1 MCCQI
6 KKRIPNLLRR
16 YRKARGLTQRQAARI
31 LGVGSTSMVSRWE
44 KGISLPSSLNIF
56 KLAVLYRTMADTM
69 FPNLTQI
76 LKEKILKREEE
87 ILKIADA
94 KSS

>member
-1 MCCQI
+1 
-6 KKRIPNLLRR
+6 
-16 YRKARGLTQRQAARI
+16 
-31 LGVGSTSMVSRWE
+31 MVSRWE

>member
-1 MCCQI
+1 
-6 KKRIPNLLRR
+6 
-16 YRKARGLTQRQAARI
+16 
-31 LGVGSTSMVSRWE
+31 MVSRWE
-44 KGISLPSSLNIF
+44 KGISLPSSLNIL